1 MKTIISLFLLV
12 ACVLAGKPPYAQAQ
26 TPAAFD
32 VNSIHV
38 EKYGSG
44 EATQP
49 ALILIPGLTN
59 NAAVWKETIHR
70 FAPSHT
76 VYALTLAGFGGRT
89 PVTAPMLDKADADI
103 VALIQKEQLSKP
115 ILIGHSM
122 GGHLALRIAT
132 EHSAMLRGVVAVDGL
147 PIFPGMDSMSA
158 EQRSA
163 AASKMVAQIK
173 SAATPE
179 QFMYAERTYVVPYL
193 TQAKNVETVTQF
205 SAGADTNA
213 TAEYMQEMLNADLRP
228 HLGNITIPVLE
239 LAPYDATLDKNPP
252 ASFATAPAKQ
262 TYYESLLKND
272 KTATVKMVQ
281 DSRHF
286 IMIDQPDAF
295 YVDVQNFI
303 DANK

>member
-1 MKTIISLFLLV
+1 MKTIISLFLLFV
-12 ACVLAGKPPYAQAQ
+12 CVLVGKPACAETQ
-26 TPAAFD
+26 TTAGFD
-32 VNSIHV
+32 LNSIHV

-59 NAAVWKETIHR
+59 SAAVWAQTIHR

-76 VYALTLAGFGGRT
+76 VYALTLAGFGGRL
-89 PVTAPMLDKADADI
+89 PVTAPVLDKADAD
-103 VALIQKEQLSKP
+103 VVTLIQKEHLSKP

-122 GGHLALRIAT
+122 GGHLALRIAV
-132 EHSAMLRGVVAVDGL
+132 EHSDMLRGVVAVDGL
-147 PIFPGMDSMSA
+147 PVFPGFDSMTS
-158 EQRSA
+158 EQRAA
-163 AASKMVAQIK
+163 AASKMGDQIR

-179 QFMYAERTYVVPYL
+179 QFMYAERTYIVPYL
-193 TQAKNVETVTQF
+193 TQAKNVDAVTQF
-205 SAGADTNA
+205 SAGANPKA
-213 TAEYMQEMLNADLRP
+213 TAEYMQELLNADLRP
-228 HLGNITIPVLE
+228 QLANITVPVLE
-239 LAPYDATLDKNPP
+239 LAPYDATLDKNAP
-252 ASFATAPAKQ
+252 ASFSTATAKQ

-303 DANK
+303 DAHK

>member
-1 MKTIISLFLLV
+1 
-12 ACVLAGKPPYAQAQ
+12 
-26 TPAAFD
+26 
-32 VNSIHV
+32 
-38 EKYGSG
+38 
-44 EATQP
+44 
-49 ALILIPGLTN
+49 
-59 NAAVWKETIHR
+59 
-70 FAPSHT
+70 
-76 VYALTLAGFGGRT
+76 
-89 PVTAPMLDKADADI
+89 
-103 VALIQKEQLSKP
+103 
-115 ILIGHSM
+115 M